1 MTRRVSLTG
10 ISTDAPGD
18 GAGTKYY
25 PRTEIVRLPSGSIV
39 SIPLLE
45 SPDLSQSRLN
55 VPLLFALAVNFL
67 CWGFILL
74 AGRALAV
81 AFR

>member
-1 MTRRVSLTG
+1 MTRRASLTG
-10 ISTDAPGD
+10 ISTDAPGG
-18 GAGTKYY
+18 GARTKYS
-25 PRTEIVRLPSGSIV
+25 PRTEIIRLPSGSIV

-55 VPLLFALAVNFL
+55 VPLVFALAVNFL